1 MPSRYKQNSNAG
13 GVLGMIQEIIDESA
27 GGERRRGRL
36 QPTATF
42 HISGVLVLFSVLNV
56 FFFAA
61 IRSGRVPERVGA
73 HCGAKIE
80 NLWLKLPL
88 QN

>member
-1 MPSRYKQNSNAG
+1 MLYESQEYFKDCTGYLKRYSVPSSYKQNSNAG

-56 FFFAA
+56 FFFNFLYHT
-61 IRSGRVPERVGA
+61 VY
-73 HCGAKIE
+73 
-80 NLWLKLPL
+80 
-88 QN
+88 